1 VHALTHALHRHA
13 LTRNFAGEKKKVWAG
28 FDTAP
33 ARSVIISTFPHT
45 LCDIVLSILLLFDT

>member
-1 VHALTHALHRHA
+1 M
-13 LTRNFAGEKKKVWAG
+13 RNFAGEKKKVWAG